1 MKGVCNMRKSKFL
14 LAFSILIYI
23 FLFAPLIIIGV
34 TAFGGESYIAFPPK
48 SFSIKWFVNIFNSEA
63 FMTTLKTSMEI
74 SLIATIIA
82 LILGIPAAYALSRFN
97 FKGKSILKNFFFF
110 SSYYTWNCSGIFIV
124 SIYDNKTKV
133 AYIYKFINRT
143 YHSYYSLYN

>member
-1 MKGVCNMRKSKFL
+1 MRKSKFL

-82 LILGIPAAYALSRFN
+82 LILGIL
-97 FKGKSILKNFFFF
+97 LLM
-110 SSYYTWNCSGIFIV
+110 
-124 SIYDNKTKV
+124 
-133 AYIYKFINRT
+133 
-143 YHSYYSLYN
+143 H